1 MKGIFSIWQNFE
13 STLAKTFAI
22 AIVVNGK
29 ILKNNR
35 HLVTLVRSKDYLMK
49 LYRKEQKLNNRDLE
63 SNPITK
69 ISCLKLRY
77 AHFTLSDWF
86 EKIELPIRIQ
96 L

>member
-35 HLVTLVRSKDYLMK
+35 DLVTLVRSKDYLMK

-86 EKIELPIRIQ
+86 EKIEHPIRIQ